1 MLKNINIIVVE
12 NSCLL
17 IYMWVKNCVQDL
29 LNRKF
34 YIQIII
40 FFKFLL
46 TPNFWTM
53 AYANLVMMCSECEDL
68 SVIFS
73 AVSFWLNAITECIG
87 VK

>member
-17 IYMWVKNCVQDL
+17 IYLWGKICVQDL

-34 YIQIII
+34 YIQIIY
-40 FFKFLL
+40 FKKFLL
-46 TPNFWTM
+46 TPNFLTM
-53 AYANLVMMCSECEDL
+53 AYENLVIMMCSECEDL

-73 AVSFWLNAITECIG
+73 AVSF
-87 VK
+87 